1 LIKGVDISNLNGYVD
16 ISKIKNAGNSF
27 VIAKATEGSTFV
39 DRFYSGNVTKAKV
52 QGLVSGAYH
61 FARFQ
66 NRVKALQ
73 EANFFKQIA
82 AGAKPDF
89 VVLDFEQ
96 QCSGDM
102 TDVCLAFLDAVSS
115 MSMAPAV
122 IYCNP
127 SWIKAHLNSRITKY
141 PLWIAHYGVNSPE
154 FTLWSK
160 YAIWQYTDKGR
171 IAGIGGFL
179 DLNYMSEDFYSKLG
193 GAKKPSTLVEQI
205 MALQYNLN
213 ADYNAKLEVDGMAG
227 PATMAALRGI
237 QNIIT
242 KGHKSHVVLWI
253 QQKLEQYGYLKHGTY
268 TEMVYDEPTFQAVT
282 NMQKNWGKATDGIL
296 GPQTWG
302 ILLNN

>member
-1 LIKGVDISNLNGYVD
+1 MIKGIDVSNLNGPINMD
-16 ISKIKNAGNSF
+16 LIKNTGDSF
-27 VIAKATEGSTFV
+27 LIAKATEGSTFV

-115 MSMAPAV
+115 MAPAV

-154 FTLWSK
+154 FTLWNE
-160 YAIWQYTDKGR
+160 YAIWQYTDKGQ
-171 IAGIGGFL
+171 ISGIGGYL
-179 DLNYMSEDFYSKLG
+179 DLNYMSDNFFNSLG
-193 GAKKPSTLVEQI
+193 ARQPDPLVEQI
-205 MALQYNLN
+205 KALQYDLN
-213 ADYNAKLEVDGMAG
+213 SEYNAGLVVDGIAG
-227 PATMAALRGI
+227 PATIAALKGI
-237 QNIIT
+237 QNIIV
-242 KGHKSHVVLWI
+242 KGHKSYVVLWV
-253 QQKLEQYGYLKHGTY
+253 QQKLEGYGYLKKGTY

-282 NMQKNWGKATDGIL
+282 NLQKNWDRPTDGVL
-296 GPQTWG
+296 RPETWS
-302 ILLNN
+302 IFLNN